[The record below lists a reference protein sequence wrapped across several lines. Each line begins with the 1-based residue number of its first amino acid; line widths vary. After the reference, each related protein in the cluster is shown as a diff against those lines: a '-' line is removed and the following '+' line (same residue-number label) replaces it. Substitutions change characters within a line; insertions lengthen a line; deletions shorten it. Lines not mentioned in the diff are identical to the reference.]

1 MFALIELSYGR
12 LATSHEDT
20 IKITSLKQLEELE
33 KLKFICSMAG
43 RWNESTGGGWNYK
56 SEYDSDYITDE
67 EVYDLIKNLA
77 NEDLV
82 KFSGLDQIKLASFVL
97 NYERRGPYS
106 RVSEQEALKYVQ
118 KVKNEESCN

>member
-1 MFALIELSYGR
+1 
-12 LATSHEDT
+12 
-20 IKITSLKQLEELE
+20 
-33 KLKFICSMAG
+33 MAV
-43 RWNESTGGGWNYK
+43 RWNESTGGGWIYK

-97 NYERRGPYS
+97 NDERKGPYS
-106 RVSEQEALKYVQ
+106 RVREQEALKYVQ